1 MVLIVFVIFA
11 AIGQVLN
18 VLLCLAL
25 DEIFSPMV
33 GGLAFVVLYMFVFVG
48 AWLLTLRVLDR
59 EDRTAIATPTP
70 QPQAPQRVAHSAR

>member
-33 GGLAFVVLYMFVFVG
+33 GGLAFVALYMLVFVG

-59 EDRTAIATPTP
+59 EGRTAIATPTR
-70 QPQAPQRVAHSAR
+70 QLQEPQRVAHSAR